1 MSNIKV
7 KSYTPSWLSKPA
19 PGHTLFK
26 ATSEDLDASVF
37 SPYSSNK
44 KARPGPRRTIA
55 RRGTEVFVAV
65 NREIRWGDL
74 VYLKESWVE
83 MGASTRIKRED
94 SNGSFSIYDETR
106 NDSEGSEDRPAEG
119 YRVSWSEQISLGN
132 WRLPA
137 TEPRA
142 DSAGRLSRLLW
153 PMRSDKSSSLRTRT
167 TWQL

>member
-1 MSNIKV
+1 MPGSQNMSNIKV

-74 VYLKESWVE
+74 VYLKESWAE

-94 SNGSFSIYDETR
+94 STTSSFSIYDETR
-106 NDSEGSEDRPAEG
+106 NGNEGSDGGPAEG
-119 YRVSWSEQISLGN
+119 HRVSWSEQIS
-132 WRLPA
+132 
-137 TEPRA
+137 
-142 DSAGRLSRLLW
+142 
-153 PMRSDKSSSLRTRT
+153 
-167 TWQL
+167 

>member
-26 ATSEDLDASVF
+26 ATPEDLDASVF

-74 VYLKESWVE
+74 VYLKESWAE

-106 NDSEGSEDRPAEG
+106 DDTEGSDGRPAEG
-119 YRVSWSEQISLGN
+119 SRVSWSELIPLGT
-132 WRLPA
+132 WRPPA
-137 TEPRA
+137 TGRRA
-142 DSAGRLSRLLW
+142 DSTRRLSRLLW
-153 PMRSDKSSSLRTRT
+153 PMRSDKSSSRQTRT
-167 TWQL
+167 TWQS

>member
-7 KSYTPSWLSKPA
+7 KSYTPGWLSKPA

-74 VYLKESWVE
+74 VYLKESWAE

-106 NDSEGSEDRPAEG
+106 NGTEGSDSRPAEG
-119 YRVSWSEQISLGN
+119 YRVSWSKHICWTKCSSAPGH
-132 WRLPA
+132 
-137 TEPRA
+137 RA
-142 DSAGRLSRLLW
+142 DSGRRSSSLLW
-153 PMRSDKSSSLRTRT
+153 PMRYDKSLSRQTRT
-167 TWQL
+167 TWRS

>member
-19 PGHTLFK
+19 PGHQLFK

-44 KARPGPRRTIA
+44 KSRPGPRRTIA

-74 VYLKESWVE
+74 VYLKETWAE

-106 NDSEGSEDRPAEG
+106 NSTEGSDGRPAEG
-119 YRVSWSEQISLGN
+119 YRVSCCE
-132 WRLPA
+132 PA
-137 TEPRA
+137 NMLDKA
-142 DSAGRLSRLLW
+142 CNCAWASR
-153 PMRSDKSSSLRTRT
+153 
-167 TWQL
+167 